1 MRLSTRSRIA
11 RVLSLFA
18 VVVFIGCG
26 AGRDATSQQDARF
39 NYDVAKKL
47 ALDTIKAGRFDGGR
61 MWTFDYPPLDW
72 FKEAYGFTPDQAW
85 LDDVRMSAIRFANYC
100 SASFVSED
108 GLVMTNHHCARES
121 VDNINQP
128 GENLNETGFY
138 ATGLDDERKVPGL
151 YVDQLVQIRDV
162 TAEVLAAMDKA
173 ETDADKLTARDNAIK
188 EIEEK
193 AGAESKLQADVV
205 TFYNG
210 GKYSLYLYKR
220 YTDVRA
226 VFVPEMKLGFF
237 GGDED
242 NFTYPR
248 YTYDC
253 SFFRVYDE
261 NGTPLKTRH
270 YYKWS
275 KAGAKEGEPVF
286 VVGNPG
292 STNRLNT
299 TEQLEFNRD
308 VQYPY
313 IAGLLNAR
321 VEVLNAYAE
330 KHPEKRDAMITEVF
344 SMANSQKAY
353 NGQLAGLR
361 DDRLMQRRRV
371 FDREFKAAVMA
382 RPDLAAKYGHVW
394 GEIAQS
400 SAKMRE
406 IAPDL
411 LALRS
416 IPILASE
423 YLSKASALAR
433 YAYEMAKPEA
443 DRPKS
448 YQGRTADLTRRALG
462 KFSQPD
468 LVMEELVL
476 TRQLAM
482 MKRWLGEDDPI
493 IKTALR
499 GERCDVAARRLMA
512 QTVLKDSVV
521 LAQLVD
527 GLPGSLEQSNDVF
540 IAMARMMVPRA
551 DAAQKSAR
559 ESQARDQVNEGLLGR
574 ALFDVYGTAIPPD
587 ATFSLRIADGVVKG
601 FEYNGTKAPSHT
613 TFYGMY
619 DRNASFEGQNSWSLP
634 EKWLNPPKEFNLAT
648 PLNFVSTNDII
659 GGNSGSPM
667 INRNKEVVGL
677 IFDGNIESLPGD
689 FIFAEDANNR
699 TVSVHSSAMVEALRH
714 IYKAQRIA
722 DELVNGKR
730 VQ

>member
-1 MRLSTRSRIA
+1 
-11 RVLSLFA
+11 
-18 VVVFIGCG
+18 
-26 AGRDATSQQDARF
+26 
-39 NYDVAKKL
+39 
-47 ALDTIKAGRFDGGR
+47 
-61 MWTFDYPPLDW
+61 
-72 FKEAYGFTPDQAW
+72 
-85 LDDVRMSAIRFANYC
+85 
-100 SASFVSED
+100 
-108 GLVMTNHHCARES
+108 
-121 VDNINQP
+121 
-128 GENLNETGFY
+128 
-138 ATGLDDERKVPGL
+138 
-151 YVDQLVQIRDV
+151 
-162 TAEVLAAMDKA
+162 
-173 ETDADKLTARDNAIK
+173 
-188 EIEEK
+188 
-193 AGAESKLQADVV
+193 
-205 TFYNG
+205 
-210 GKYSLYLYKR
+210 
-220 YTDVRA
+220 
-226 VFVPEMKLGFF
+226 
-237 GGDED
+237 
-242 NFTYPR
+242 
-248 YTYDC
+248 
-253 SFFRVYDE
+253 
-261 NGTPLKTRH
+261 
-270 YYKWS
+270 
-275 KAGAKEGEPVF
+275 
-286 VVGNPG
+286 
-292 STNRLNT
+292 
-299 TEQLEFNRD
+299 
-308 VQYPY
+308 
-313 IAGLLNAR
+313 
-321 VEVLNAYAE
+321 
-330 KHPEKRDAMITEVF
+330 
-344 SMANSQKAY
+344 
-353 NGQLAGLR
+353 
-361 DDRLMQRRRV
+361 
-371 FDREFKAAVMA
+371 MA